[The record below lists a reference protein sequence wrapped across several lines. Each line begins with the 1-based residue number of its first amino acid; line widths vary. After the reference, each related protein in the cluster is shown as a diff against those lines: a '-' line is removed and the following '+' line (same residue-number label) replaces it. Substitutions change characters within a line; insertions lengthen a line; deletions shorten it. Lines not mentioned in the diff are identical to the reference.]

1 VSSEQIAVKDEKKPS
16 SSAISYLL
24 SPHSFRLLFWGCTL
38 LYVLPVWLARFLPF
52 VDLPQHLAFVNILRN
67 FNNPATDYA
76 RTCTL
81 QLFPQHN
88 VLHLF
93 ICYPLSFLV
102 GIEGANRL
110 FLTGAIILLP
120 LAVLHLLRTLNA
132 RREFV
137 FFSFLFIYNLN
148 LLWGFLSTVLAIPLV
163 LFLLSLELRWL
174 GRNEESGSRKVKR
187 SRIPLASIL
196 LLSVLFILIFLGH
209 SLMFLFAAVLY
220 LVVLI
225 AAPGDRKR
233 RLLALIPLA
242 LVLAVFVIPWQTQ
255 AFGSSEDGL
264 MSMVLGGFE
273 LSSLLARPLH
283 FIADSGFRADDVG
296 PFIHK
301 FLLVIAFTMIVIQ
314 VVRNRFRSLFRG
326 RLLVPSLL
334 ILLSF
339 AGYLFFP
346 DAVSQAWFLNQRFA
360 VFCWLFLIP
369 LAALLAERNPQIAQ
383 ITQIASGPES
393 TKSAASV
400 RKGILLVSTFI
411 LLVDA
416 GNTLYRCIGFDLEA
430 KPLAHL
436 IARLPAD
443 RKVIGLP
450 YELRTKP
457 DLTGY
462 EVFMHSGCYYQA
474 FKRGYPGFSFASV
487 RFSPIQYR
495 DPSPFLELGSEWSPW
510 YAIFPEGWQFYDYY
524 LVHGDPRMPTKED
537 LDRMDFITRE
547 DRWSLYQR
555 PDTSASR

>member
-1 VSSEQIAVKDEKKPS
+1 M
-16 SSAISYLL
+16 
-24 SPHSFRLLFWGCTL
+24 L

-67 FNNPATDYA
+67 FNSPATDYA

-88 VLHLF
+88 VLHLL

-102 GIEGANRL
+102 GIEGANRV
-110 FLTGAIILLP
+110 FLTGAIVLLP
-120 LAVLHLLRTLNA
+120 LAMLHLLRTLNV

-137 FFSFLFIYNLN
+137 FFSFLFIYNLD
-148 LLWGFLSTVLAIPLV
+148 LLWGFLSTALAIPLV
-163 LFLLSLELRWL
+163 LLLLSLELRWL
-174 GRNEESGSRKVKR
+174 GRNEESKSQKVRKSKGPFDFSTFR
-187 SRIPLASIL
+187 L
-196 LLSVLFILIFLGH
+196 LDFLWLSLLFILIFLGH

-220 LVVLI
+220 IAVLS
-225 AAPGDRKR
+225 AAPGNRKR
-233 RLLALIPLA
+233 GLLALIPLVPV
-242 LVLAVFVIPWQTQ
+242 LVFLVIPWQTQ
-255 AFGSSEDGL
+255 AFGRSENGL
-264 MSMVLGGFE
+264 LSMVLGGFQ

-301 FLLVIAFTMIVIQ
+301 FLLVLAFTLIISHVA
-314 VVRNRFRSLFRG
+314 RNRFGSLIRG

-334 ILLSF
+334 VMLSF
-339 AGYLFFP
+339 AGYLLFP

-369 LAALLAERNPQIAQ
+369 LTALLAERNPRIAQ
-383 ITQIASGPES
+383 TASGPES
-393 TKSAASV
+393 TRSV
-400 RKGILLVSTFI
+400 AGARKGILLVATFI

-416 GNTLYRCIGFDLEA
+416 GNTLYRCIGFDLETR
-430 KPLAHL
+430 PLARL
-436 IARLPAD
+436 VTQLPAD

-462 EVFMHSGCYYQA
+462 EVFMHTGCYYQT

-524 LVHGDPRMPTKED
+524 LVHGEPRMPTKED
-537 LDRMDFITRE
+537 LERMKLIARE
-547 DRWSLYQR
+547 GRWSVYQR
-555 PDTSASR
+555 PDTSPAR